1 VGAACTIKTSASDA
15 GPIDSA
21 TGSQSIGDQCTAI
34 ATEFCAQAINRCGIM
49 GFTLNDCITNDVPM
63 CCAGSVCGETSLSS
77 PTAIAACRNA
87 IDAFDCN
94 FIVNSTL
101 PPACAGVPQKP

>member
-1 VGAACTIKTSASDA
+1 VGAACTIKTSGSDA
-15 GPIDSA
+15 GAIDSA

-34 ATEFCAQAINRCGIM
+34 ATEFCAQAINRCGIT

-87 IDAFDCN
+87 IDALDCN